1 MIRMLLVMPRFR
13 IVFSLFDDAADG
25 LPPLADR
32 LARGAAFLVGAV
44 DRVFKDNVR
53 FAVATNGLL

>member
-1 MIRMLLVMPRFR
+1 MLLVMPRFR
-13 IVFSLFDDAADG
+13 IVFSLFDDDAADG